1 MIRKSRLRLFPG
13 IIVSAIVLALLS
25 IPFIT
30 PLPAN
35 ADTTRAVIDLSP
47 RQGPVG
53 SKVIVILGYF
63 EPGTVDISF
72 DAESNIVETCSTDDD
87 GNAYTYFI
95 VDEYP
100 AGDYKVW
107 AKDDTNREY
116 TIFTIT
122 QEIELSLSTGYV
134 GDEVIVNGTG
144 FAAMSELSIQFDN
157 EEVAIDKTDEDGCFA
172 GATFKVP
179 ESCCGTH
186 TIKAIDKENNF
197 ANSSFN
203 TKHSVTTSATSGN
216 VGTGV
221 TITGTGFA
229 GEGDIT
235 ITFANEKVAIGK
247 SDDLGSFS
255 DSFVV
260 PAMVKGDYR
269 IKISDGTNS
278 DYANFSIEAVTTIN
292 PTEGNVGTE
301 VTASGSGFSALS
313 KVTVKYDKDS
323 VATTSTDD
331 SGKFKALFSVP
342 KSKHG
347 KHTITVTDSATTAT
361 MEYTMEETA
370 PDAPRL
376 LLPESGTK
384 VSETPTFGWEQV
396 NDPSGVTYDFQ
407 VASDQ
412 NFSTLLI
419 DKGGLTDP
427 EYVVTAGE
435 SLLPTKKESPY
446 YWRVRA
452 IDNADNKSQWSAKG
466 SFFMGSTLATP
477 PGWVQWG
484 LTGLGITLFGFL
496 FGTFL
501 NKLRRLAIGD

>member
-1 MIRKSRLRLFPG
+1 
-13 IIVSAIVLALLS
+13 LAV
-25 IPFIT
+25 
-30 PLPAN
+30 N
-35 ADTTRAVIDLSP
+35 ADTTRATIDLSP
-47 RQGPVG
+47 RTGPVG

-95 VDEYP
+95 AEEYP

-107 AKDDTNREY
+107 AKDSTHREY

-122 QEIELSLSTGYV
+122 PEIELTISTGFV
-134 GDEVIVNGTG
+134 GDEVIINGTG
-144 FAAMSELSIQFDN
+144 FAAMSEISITFDN
-157 EEVAIDKTDEDGCFA
+157 DEVAIDKTDEDGCFA

-186 TIKAIDKENNF
+186 TVKAVDQEGNY
-197 ANSSFN
+197 ANYSFN
-203 TKHSVTTSATSGN
+203 TKHAIVVSNNKGN

-229 GEGDIT
+229 SESDIT

-247 SDDLGSFS
+247 SDKLGSFS
-255 DSFVV
+255 DSFIV
-260 PAMVKGDYR
+260 PPMVKGDYR
-269 IKISDGTNS
+269 IKISDGTNH
-278 DYANFSIEAVTTIN
+278 DYVNFSIEAVTTLN
-292 PTEGNVGTE
+292 PLNGNVGTE
-301 VTASGSGFSALS
+301 VTITGSGFSLLS
-313 KVTVKYDKDS
+313 NVTVKYDK
-323 VATTSTDD
+323 STVVSTETDET
-331 SGKFKALFSVP
+331 GRFEAIFCVP

-347 KHTITVTDSATTAT
+347 VHTVTVTDSTTTAEMEFT
-361 MEYTMEETA
+361 MEDTA

-384 VSETPTFGWEQV
+384 VSETPAFGWEHV
-396 NDPSGVTYDFQ
+396 EDPSGVTYVLQ
-407 VASDQ
+407 VASDE
-412 NFSTLLI
+412 NFSNLVI
-419 DKGGLTDP
+419 DKGNLIDP
-427 EYVVTAGE
+427 EYAVTSGE
-435 SLLPTKKESPY
+435 NLIPVKKENPY
-446 YWRVRA
+446 FWRVRA
-452 IDNADNKSQWSAKG
+452 IDGADNKSQWSAKG
-466 SFFMGSTLATP
+466 SFYMGITIATP